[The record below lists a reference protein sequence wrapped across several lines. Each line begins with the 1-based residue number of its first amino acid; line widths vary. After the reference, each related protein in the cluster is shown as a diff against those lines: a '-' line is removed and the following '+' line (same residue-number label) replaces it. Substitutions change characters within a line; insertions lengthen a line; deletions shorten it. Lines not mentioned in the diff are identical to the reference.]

1 MSKASINHESK
12 ANMKNNINLFIC
24 GGLLLAAA
32 LCTAVYQ
39 FWDEGRASDSVKT
52 AVRQIEEQI
61 MTPEPVF
68 PEDEKELIN
77 FISYNTV
84 PCEEEM
90 PVLELDGN
98 QYIGTLEL
106 ASMGITLPVM
116 SEWSYPKLKLSPC
129 RFSGSIY
136 QDDLIIA
143 GHNYFSHFACL
154 KDLDVGD
161 EVFFTDAEGRV
172 FSYVVSAQQ
181 LLDPMEAEALQAGDW
196 DLTLFTCTIGG
207 KYRVCVRCERASI
220 PMPDASGIITSL
232 RMDGCSTTV

>member
-1 MSKASINHESK
+1 M
-12 ANMKNNINLFIC
+12 NLFIC

-32 LCTAVYQ
+32 LCTAGYHL
-39 FWDEGRASDSVKT
+39 WDESRASDSAKA

-61 MTPEPVF
+61 TLPEPVF
-68 PEDEKELIN
+68 PEEEEQSN
-77 FISYNTV
+77 FISSSPV
-84 PCEEEM
+84 PQVEKM

-129 RFSGSIY
+129 RFSGSVY

-143 GHNYFSHFACL
+143 GHNYSSHFACL

-161 EVFFTDAEGRV
+161 EIIFTDAEGRV
-172 FSYVVSAQQ
+172 FSYIVSGQQ
-181 LLDPMEAEALQAGDW
+181 LLDPMGLDVLEAGDW
-196 DLTLFTCTIGG
+196 DLTLFTCTISG
-207 KYRVCVRCERASI
+207 KYRVCVRCEQV
-220 PMPDASGIITSL
+220 DE
-232 RMDGCSTTV
+232 

>member
-1 MSKASINHESK
+1 
-12 ANMKNNINLFIC
+12 MKSNINLFIC

-32 LCTAVYQ
+32 LCTAVYHL
-39 FWDEGRASDSVKT
+39 WDESRASDSVET
-52 AVRQIEEQI
+52 AVRQLEEQI
-61 MTPEPVF
+61 SPLEPVF
-68 PEDEKELIN
+68 SEEEDEPIGILSSG
-77 FISYNTV
+77 FV
-84 PCEEEM
+84 PQGEEM
-90 PVLELDGN
+90 PVLDLEGN

-143 GHNYFSHFACL
+143 GHNYSSHFACL

-161 EVFFTDAEGRV
+161 EIIFTDAEGRE
-172 FSYVVSAQQ
+172 FSYMVSSQQ
-181 LLDPMEAEALQAGDW
+181 LLDPMEIETLETGDW

-207 KYRVCVRCERASI
+207 KSRVCVRCER
-220 PMPDASGIITSL
+220 
-232 RMDGCSTTV
+232 VNE

>member
-1 MSKASINHESK
+1 
-12 ANMKNNINLFIC
+12 MKSNINLFIC

-32 LCTAVYQ
+32 LCTAVYHL
-39 FWDEGRASDSVKT
+39 WDERRASDSVET

-61 MTPEPVF
+61 TLPEPIF
-68 PEDEKELIN
+68 PQQEEEPIGTLP
-77 FISYNTV
+77 SSPV
-84 PCEEEM
+84 SQREEM

-143 GHNYFSHFACL
+143 GHNYSSHFACL
-154 KDLDVGD
+154 KAMNVGD
-161 EVFFTDAEGRV
+161 EIIFTDAEGCE
-172 FSYVVSAQQ
+172 FSYRVSAQQ
-181 LLDPMEAEALQAGDW
+181 LLGPMEIEELKTGDW

-207 KYRVCVRCERASI
+207 KYRVCVRCERV
-220 PMPDASGIITSL
+220 DE
-232 RMDGCSTTV
+232 

>member
-1 MSKASINHESK
+1 
-12 ANMKNNINLFIC
+12 MKSNINLFIC

-32 LCTAVYQ
+32 LCTAVYHL
-39 FWDEGRASDSVKT
+39 WDESRASDSAET
-52 AVRQIEEQI
+52 AVRQIEERI
-61 MTPEPVF
+61 SPPEPF
-68 PEDEKELIN
+68 FSEEEEPIGILSSDP
-77 FISYNTV
+77 V
-84 PCEEEM
+84 PQGEEM
-90 PVLELDGN
+90 PVLDLDGN

-143 GHNYFSHFACL
+143 GHNYSSHFACL

-161 EVFFTDAEGRV
+161 EIIFTDAEGRE
-172 FSYVVSAQQ
+172 FSYMVSSQQ
-181 LLDPMEAEALQAGDW
+181 LLDPMEIETLETGDW

-207 KYRVCVRCERASI
+207 KSRVCVRCER
-220 PMPDASGIITSL
+220 
-232 RMDGCSTTV
+232 VNE

>member
-1 MSKASINHESK
+1 
-12 ANMKNNINLFIC
+12 MKSNINLFIC

-32 LCTAVYQ
+32 LCTAVYHL
-39 FWDEGRASDSVKT
+39 WDESRASDSAET

-61 MTPEPVF
+61 SPPESFFSEEEEQPIGVLLSGPV
-68 PEDEKELIN
+68 PQG
-77 FISYNTV
+77 
-84 PCEEEM
+84 EEM
-90 PVLELDGN
+90 PVLDLDGN

-143 GHNYFSHFACL
+143 GHNYSSHFACL

-161 EVFFTDAEGRV
+161 EIIFTDAEGRE
-172 FSYVVSAQQ
+172 FSYMVSSQQ
-181 LLDPMEAEALQAGDW
+181 LLDPMEIESLETGDW

-207 KYRVCVRCERASI
+207 KSRVCVRCER
-220 PMPDASGIITSL
+220 
-232 RMDGCSTTV
+232 VNE

>member
-1 MSKASINHESK
+1 
-12 ANMKNNINLFIC
+12 MKSNINLFIC

-32 LCTAVYQ
+32 LCTAVYHL
-39 FWDEGRASDSVKT
+39 WDESRASDSVET

-61 MTPEPVF
+61 SPLEPVF
-68 PEDEKELIN
+68 SEEEDEPIGIL
-77 FISYNTV
+77 SSGSV
-84 PCEEEM
+84 PQGEEM
-90 PVLELDGN
+90 PVLDLEGN

-143 GHNYFSHFACL
+143 GHNYSSHFACL

-161 EVFFTDAEGRV
+161 EIIFTDAEGRE
-172 FSYVVSAQQ
+172 FSYMVSSQQ
-181 LLDPMEAEALQAGDW
+181 LLDPMEIETLETGDW

-207 KYRVCVRCERASI
+207 KSRVCVRCER
-220 PMPDASGIITSL
+220 
-232 RMDGCSTTV
+232 VNE

>member
-1 MSKASINHESK
+1 
-12 ANMKNNINLFIC
+12 MKSNINLFIC

-32 LCTAVYQ
+32 LCTAVYHL
-39 FWDEGRASDSVKT
+39 WDESRASDSVET

-61 MTPEPVF
+61 SPLEPVF
-68 PEDEKELIN
+68 SEEEDEPIGIL
-77 FISYNTV
+77 SSSSV
-84 PCEEEM
+84 PQGEEM
-90 PVLELDGN
+90 PVLDLEGN

-143 GHNYFSHFACL
+143 GHNYSSHFACL
-154 KDLDVGD
+154 KDLNVGD
-161 EVFFTDAEGRV
+161 EIIFTDAEGSE
-172 FSYVVSAQQ
+172 FFYMVSSQQ
-181 LLDPMEAEALQAGDW
+181 LLDPMEIETLETGDW

-207 KYRVCVRCERASI
+207 KSRVCVRCERI
-220 PMPDASGIITSL
+220 NE
-232 RMDGCSTTV
+232 